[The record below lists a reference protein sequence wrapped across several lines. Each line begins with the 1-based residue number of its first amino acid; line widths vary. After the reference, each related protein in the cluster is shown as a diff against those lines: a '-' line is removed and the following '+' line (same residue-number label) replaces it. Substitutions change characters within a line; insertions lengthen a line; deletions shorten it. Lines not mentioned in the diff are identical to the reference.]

1 MTETSMHINLIVITI
16 GGILVMAL
24 LLKGAFSRLRLP
36 SLVGYIL
43 LGLAIGLINHRWP
56 FLSEEALSIF
66 DFMEKIGVIALL
78 FSVGLKSDPEK
89 LLGHLRGASLLWVG
103 NVLVSWTFAYVAA
116 RWLGF
121 GPLPGF
127 LAGVALTATSV
138 GVPSGVWESSGAI
151 ETDDGQLFIEVAELD
166 DISGIIFVAILFAL
180 LPELGKSL
188 NNVGGFETMN
198 LSGSLLFEVLKKAGF
213 VLGKLIAFGMC
224 CFLFALFLEKPVI
237 SIFSASESSTD
248 AVISIVGLGIIIAG
262 FAGLLG
268 FSVAIGG
275 FFAGLALSRNSDAVI
290 NRTPYM
296 TVRDLFVPFFFVGI
310 GLGVEISSLSN
321 ALVPGMVLL
330 GVAFAGKLV
339 GTAGPALLFSETGNA
354 FTIGLSM
361 VPRAEITM
369 IIMAH
374 GRLMGDWAVTRGLY
388 SAMVFVVLGTCI
400 LTPPLLS
407 RAIQRW
413 CKK

>member
-1 MTETSMHINLIVITI
+1 MTEMSIHINLIVITI
-16 GGILVMAL
+16 GGILVLAL
-24 LLKGAFSRLRLP
+24 LLKGVFSRLRLP
-36 SLVGYIL
+36 SLVGYVL
-43 LGLAIGLINHRWP
+43 LGLVIGFINHRWP

-66 DFMEKIGVIALL
+66 DFMEKIGLIALL
-78 FSVGLKSDPEK
+78 FSVGLKSDPGK

-103 NVLVSWTFAYVAA
+103 NVLASGVFAYIAA

-121 GPLPGF
+121 GPLPAF

-138 GVPSGVWESSGAI
+138 GVPSGVWESSDAI
-151 ETDDGQLFIEVAELD
+151 DTDDGQLFIDVAELD
-166 DISGIIFVAILFAL
+166 DISGIVFMAILFAL
-180 LPELGKSL
+180 LPELGKAL
-188 NNVGGFETMN
+188 NIVGGSETLN
-198 LSGSLLFEVLKKAGF
+198 VSGSVLFEVLKTAGL
-213 VLGKLIAFGMC
+213 VLGKLIVFGIC

-237 SIFSASESSTD
+237 GIFAASESSTD

-262 FAGLLG
+262 FAGVLG

-275 FFAGLALSRNSDAVI
+275 FFAGLALSRNRDAVI
-290 NRTPYM
+290 SRTPYM

-310 GLGVEISSLSN
+310 GLGVEISSLSH
-321 ALVPGMVLL
+321 ALVPAIVLL
-330 GVAFAGKLV
+330 GVAFAGKLT
-339 GTAGPALLFSETGNA
+339 GTAGPALLFSKPGNA
-354 FTIGLSM
+354 LTIGLSM

-374 GRLMGDWAVTRGLY
+374 GRLMGDWAVTRELY

-407 RAIQRW
+407 RAIERW